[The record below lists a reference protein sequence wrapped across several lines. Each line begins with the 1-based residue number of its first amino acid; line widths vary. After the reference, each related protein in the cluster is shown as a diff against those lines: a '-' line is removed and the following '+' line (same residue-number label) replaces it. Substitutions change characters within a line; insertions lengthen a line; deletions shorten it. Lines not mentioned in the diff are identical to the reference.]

1 MSLVLK
7 QPNAWGLHDMHGN
20 VWEWCAESY
29 GSYATSD
36 RDVADPG
43 KLPTKDDTKKVIRGG
58 SWFNEPEA
66 LRSANRH
73 RHPPDSRQTNLG
85 FRVLWRPTPE

>member
-1 MSLVLK
+1 
-7 QPNAWGLHDMHGN
+7 MHGN
-20 VWEWCAESY
+20 VWEWCDDSF
-29 GSYATSD
+29 GSYASADRNGSD
-36 RDVADPG
+36 PKG
-43 KLPTKDDTKKVIRGG
+43 LPPKDGMNKVIRGG

-73 RHPPDSRQTNLG
+73 RHAPDSRQTNLG